1 MAARSE
7 PGAEPYRASPCPC
20 AEGGRIAPWSAGVRW
35 FMAAACLRAGRAIGR
50 GLLLLL
56 LRLPLL
62 CPRQSIRLSLSLSAC
77 LSVSASEE
85 DGGAVVRA
93 LLLLSAASGG
103 RGDGSEVSWSW
114 SRGWAGARTGF
125 GCGAHPR
132 WTTQGRRKMR
142 RGLQV
147 DRDLGA
153 KSAAGDGHVRANC
166 QASRHA
172 CSVCVRSQSR
182 S

>member
-1 MAARSE
+1 
-7 PGAEPYRASPCPC
+7 
-20 AEGGRIAPWSAGVRW
+20 
-35 FMAAACLRAGRAIGR
+35 
-50 GLLLLL
+50 
-56 LRLPLL
+56 
-62 CPRQSIRLSLSLSAC
+62 
-77 LSVSASEE
+77 
-85 DGGAVVRA
+85 VVRA

-125 GCGAHPR
+125 GRGAHPR

-153 KSAAGDGHVRANC
+153 KSAAGDGHVRARP
-166 QASRHA
+166 ADMLAA
-172 CSVCVRSQSR
+172 CACVHNREADRTATLLLALCWAFPGLGRRPVSVTVSFTFSLTLCPRETDTST
-182 S
+182 